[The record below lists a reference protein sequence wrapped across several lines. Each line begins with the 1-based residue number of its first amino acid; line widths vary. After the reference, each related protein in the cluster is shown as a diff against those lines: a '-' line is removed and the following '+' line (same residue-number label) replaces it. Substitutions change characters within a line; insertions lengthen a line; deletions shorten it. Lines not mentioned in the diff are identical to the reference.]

1 MGITATDYTNV
12 LTNLLPPGPAW
23 DVIPGSVL
31 ALFLDAWSQEL
42 SRIQSRSVTLIDE
55 SDPRTT
61 NELLTDY
68 ERIFGLP
75 TDCMVGIS
83 QTLQQRH
90 NALVAQMTSIGG
102 QSKAYFINLAVSA
115 GFTITITEFTFSTV
129 SMTVADL
136 ITDGQWAYAWQ
147 VNSAL
152 YAVSA
157 FTVLSSVSD
166 PLAVWGNTA
175 LECLINRFKPAHTSA
190 IFAYT

>member
-1 MGITATDYTNV
+1 MGITATDYADV
-12 LTNLLPPGPAW
+12 LTKLLPPGPAW
-23 DVIPGSVL
+23 DVTPGSVL

-55 SDPRTT
+55 ADPRTT

-90 NALVAQMTSIGG
+90 NALVAQMTGIGG
-102 QSKAYFINLAVSA
+102 QSKTYFINLAASA
-115 GFTITITEFTFSTV
+115 GFTITITEFTFCTV

-152 YAVSA
+152 YAFSI

-175 LECLINRFKPAHTSA
+175 LECLINRFKPAHT
-190 IFAYT
+190 IVLFAYT